1 MRILWSYY
9 ILPHFIDI
17 LGIFFFCKIMED
29 IEKGVDTTE
38 LWVERLRIAA
48 VEHYSRHQ
56 VPQDILIQKK
66 TAEYVKQTM
75 GSSTTGHINGT
86 GNTNN
91 NNNGST
97 HSSSN
102 GLDNEIR
109 IPKIVDPVVSD
120 N

>member
-1 MRILWSYY
+1 
-9 ILPHFIDI
+9 
-17 LGIFFFCKIMED
+17 MED